1 MITPHASDA
10 PTTPLPPAGGEP
22 SSADSGSQT
31 DTSTET
37 ATGAQAQTR
46 PHVQPPQA
54 ETPPQTAPAAPS
66 APPAPPAPAAAGLP
80 HAGPQQH
87 SRPATST
94 TSKTPFRL
102 LLTCLHLAALGVV
115 GFTVT
120 LVLAALLGTGIGMLI
135 IGIGL
140 VLLVAAVYA
149 LYGIAWFETYRVGGL
164 YGIAVTAPAWQQRRG
179 PGFGGWLGSV
189 LRQSVDGRTWRAVA
203 NFAISSALGAALLGL
218 VQGFVQAFISV
229 FRTWSVWW
237 QPGIIG
243 MLICAGGIIG
253 LALLHRLIAVAII
266 GSTAAEAELTEHARV
281 SAEQRA
287 GAVRAADVERTRIER
302 DLHDGVQPRLV
313 SVGMTLGLAQQKIDS
328 DPDAAKMLVAEAHTS
343 TKAAI
348 TELRQLA
355 RGIYASVLD
364 DRGLDAA
371 LSALAARSHIPVHVD
386 VRLSGRCSR
395 DAEAAVYFA
404 IAESLTNAAKHS
416 RASEARVIVRM
427 RDDDGAPT
435 PFLWARVE
443 DNGIGGARVTPGG
456 GLDGIMNRVLAAGGT
471 TRLDSPRGGPTTL
484 EVSVPCAS

>member
-1 MITPHASDA
+1 MQSDAQSTAPMHPQVDAQASAQPHAQ
-10 PTTPLPPAGGEP
+10 TTPYPRVA
-22 SSADSGSQT
+22 
-31 DTSTET
+31 
-37 ATGAQAQTR
+37 
-46 PHVQPPQA
+46 
-54 ETPPQTAPAAPS
+54 PQTAPT
-66 APPAPPAPAAAGLP
+66 APPAPPAAAGLP
-80 HAGPQQH
+80 HAAPQQQVR
-87 SRPATST
+87 SVAAP

-115 GFTVT
+115 GFTIT

-149 LYGIAWFETYRVGGL
+149 LFGIAWFETFRVGGL
-164 YGIAVTAPAWQQRRG
+164 YGISVTAPAWQQRRG

-189 LRQSVDGRTWRAVA
+189 LRQSVDGRMWRAVA

-218 VQGFVQAFISV
+218 VQGFVQAFVSV
-229 FRTWSVWW
+229 FRTSSVWW

-243 MLICAGGIIG
+243 MLICAGGIVG

-281 SAEQRA
+281 SDEQRA

-371 LSALAARSHIPVHVD
+371 LSALAARSHIPVQVD

-427 RDDDGAPT
+427 RDDDDAPT